1 MREPQKRENLVQATD
16 GSVAEATDSHFI
28 SAALSLGWET
38 SRCQIR
44 AWNDSV
50 CGVMVSGL
58 ITGIRTQT
66 SDTWAVNP
74 PSRPTMPQIR
84 GPDLFGILKRAHQV
98 GTNSVGIATADG
110 KDEYRAF
117 WSFRYARNEARK
129 ENSDGYSGK
138 VWAGDIVCL

>member
-16 GSVAEATDSHFI
+16 CSVAEAMDSHFI

-58 ITGIRTQT
+58 ITGIRTQA

-84 GPDLFGILKRAHQV
+84 APTCLAYCRALNRLAQIPRSASPPP
-98 GTNSVGIATADG
+98 TEKT
-110 KDEYRAF
+110 K
-117 WSFRYARNEARK
+117 
-129 ENSDGYSGK
+129 
-138 VWAGDIVCL
+138 

>member
-16 GSVAEATDSHFI
+16 CSVAEAMDSHFI

-58 ITGIRTQT
+58 ITGIRNAGIGHLGGE
-66 SDTWAVNP
+66 SAVATNNATDP
-74 PSRPTMPQIR
+74 

-98 GTNSVGIATADG
+98 GTDSTFGIATADG
-110 KDEYRAF
+110 KDEHRICRTQSA
-117 WSFRYARNEARK
+117 A
-129 ENSDGYSGK
+129 
-138 VWAGDIVCL
+138 L